1 MSKNPLAVEV
11 VPALVQ
17 QLYAIVH
24 ELERLFEN
32 KRKFTPDGHLVGSIG
47 EVIAA
52 HRYGLRLL
60 PHSNRGHD
68 AVSSCGKQVEIKAT
82 QGTVVRLRDDAEHLI
97 VLVLDKAGGATEV
110 YNGPCSPV
118 WAACGPPRNGQ
129 RAISV
134 SRLRRLMAEVP
145 TDLRLPEESHSADRF

>member
-1 MSKNPLAVEV
+1 MSKNPMAVEM
-11 VPALVQ
+11 VPTLVQ
-17 QLYAIVH
+17 QLYAIVS
-24 ELERLFEN
+24 ELEQLFEN

-52 HRYGLRLL
+52 HWYGLKLL

-68 AVSSCGKQVEIKAT
+68 AVSSSGKQVEIKAT
-82 QGTVVRLRDDAEHLI
+82 QGSVVRLREDAEHLV
-97 VLVLDKAGGATEV
+97 VLLLDKAGGATEV

-134 SRLRRLMAEVP
+134 TRLRRLMEDVP
-145 TDLRLPEESHSADRF
+145 PDNRLPRVTHSGGGR